1 MEKLSEAKRS
11 ELKKMSDVNL
21 VSKLIKH
28 GLSEEAVEKMKR
40 EELLNAWAELVL
52 TGIETKKVKGAE
64 GDTMLI

>member
-28 GLSEEAVEKMKR
+28 GLSEEEVGKMKR
-40 EELLNAWAELVL
+40 EELLSAWAEMMLS
-52 TGIETKKVKGAE
+52 GIETKKGE
-64 GDTMLI
+64 RCRRGIRC